1 MMRSLGLRTNDVAP
15 RVLKV
20 VFYLGEMALR
30 RWLGHEE
37 EVADEKA
44 EMRAIVDDVSCIF
57 VLTRK
62 ESLIEHCKIGHG
74 RLVN

>member
-1 MMRSLGLRTNDVAP
+1 MHYSPPSVLGSGIGNMMRSLGLRTNDVAP

-44 EMRAIVDDVSCIF
+44 EMRAIVDDVSSRF
-57 VLTRK
+57 
-62 ESLIEHCKIGHG
+62 SG
-74 RLVN
+74 RSDP